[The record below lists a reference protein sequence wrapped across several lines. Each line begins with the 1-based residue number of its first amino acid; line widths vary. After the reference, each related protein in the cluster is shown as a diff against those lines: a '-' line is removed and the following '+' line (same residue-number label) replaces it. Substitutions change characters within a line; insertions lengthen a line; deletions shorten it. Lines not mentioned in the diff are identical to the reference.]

1 MQIEL
6 TWQTLLTVAAVIGA
20 FVAVVSYLRK
30 LFGWFEK
37 QEMQDK
43 SIKDIQ
49 KEQYVLTNGILA
61 CLKGLVELG
70 CDGAVKGEIANI
82 EKQIKKKAHGQTDK

>member
-1 MQIEL
+1 MDITI
-6 TWQTLLTVAAVIGA
+6 TWQTILSAAAVVGA
-20 FVAVVSYLRK
+20 FVALVTYLKK

-43 SIKDIQ
+43 AIKDI
-49 KEQYVLTNGILA
+49 KEEQTVLTAGILA

-70 CDGAVKGEIANI
+70 CDGVVKEQITKI
-82 EKQIKKKAHGQTDK
+82 ETHLNNKAHQTK

>member
-6 TWQTLLTVAAVIGA
+6 TWQTLLTIVAVIGA

-82 EKQIKKKAHGQTDK
+82 EKHLNEKAHGQTDK